1 MANTEM
7 VEVVIK
13 MPKEKYDIIC
23 STYGTFPAE
32 MKEWGLEYIK
42 DGTLLSKGHGDL
54 VDRDELLVHEK
65 YGIGAV
71 YVEDIND
78 APTIIEADTQSK
90 EKENI
95 GGAVIERTVTAKI
108 TLTPREIAE
117 ENWNFNP
124 VEQADLILALT
135 QKFYDKETHGL
146 KRLHDLKEGLKE
158 LNEDERCD
166 AIMFLKG
173 VVETLKDADQEL
185 KYE

>member
-1 MANTEM
+1 MAEFEM
-7 VEVVIK
+7 VNLVIK
-13 MPKEKYDIIC
+13 MPKEKYDSIC
-23 STYGTFPAE
+23 SMYGTFPAE
-32 MKEWGLEYIK
+32 MKEWGLDYIK
-42 DGTLLSKGHGDL
+42 DGTPLPKGYGDL

-71 YVEDIND
+71 YVDDINN

-95 GGAVIERTVTAKI
+95 GGAVIKKTITAKI
-108 TLTPREIAE
+108 TLTPREAAE
-117 ENWNFNP
+117 EIWNFSP
-124 VEQADLILALT
+124 IEQADLILALT
-135 QKFYDKETHGL
+135 QKFYDKESHGL

-158 LNEDERCD
+158 LNEDERRD

-173 VVETLKDADQEL
+173 VLETLKDADQEL